1 MKGKKIMIVLGL
13 IIVVLV
19 AVIIGKSMN
28 KTPQVDPNSVGMQ
41 QEVNNNVDP
50 NELKFR
56 DKFVQ
61 VQEDGSKLNISEELQ
76 KTKIVEGLEI
86 SNIKVVENNNVTQ
99 VTANIKN
106 PTDKTLGDF
115 PVDIKIFDKNGKEI
129 ATIGGFID
137 KVKPGESTELNASAT
152 VGFANAY
159 DFQIIKK

>member
-41 QEVNNNVDP
+41 QEVNNNVD
-50 NELKFR
+50 E
-56 DKFVQ
+56 FVQ